1 MSETIWTD
9 LERDRVL
16 VTGLH
21 RWALVFQLLAC
32 VETWASTTLYLIA
45 PKSDVRAVGLTGVN
59 VSKYGRKV
67 AGALIQNG
75 ILASNVSI
83 YDEGF
88 VKIGG
93 RYEELLGIS
102 GDTAVSKKSGLGRGV
117 GIVAS
122 AVLTPFPGIN
132 LLLPGQRGRISLTII
147 TDKKTHVLSTDQVHE
162 TAVRDYQK
170 LLGAGQA
177 VLQQIQLRTIAGVAP
192 DSNAPDLGSQLK
204 QISDLHAQG
213 ILSDDEFAAAK
224 TKLLGL

>member
-1 MSETIWTD
+1 LDAAENHCLPLQRPKASSANVPIC
-9 LERDRVL
+9 LLRRVI
-16 VTGLH
+16 VG
-21 RWALVFQLLAC
+21 RYAV
-32 VETWASTTLYLIA
+32 
-45 PKSDVRAVGLTGVN
+45 PKRTQKGVWGNNLTGVKL
-59 VSKYGRKV
+59 SKYGRKV

-75 ILASNVSI
+75 ILATNVSI

-93 RYEELLGIS
+93 RYEELLGIL
-102 GDTAVSKKSGLGRGV
+102 GDTAVSKKSAIERGI

-122 AVLTPFPGIN
+122 AAVTPFPGIN

-177 VLQQIQLRTIAGVAP
+177 VLQQIQLRTMAGIAPATSSG
-192 DSNAPDLGSQLK
+192 DLGAQLK
-204 QISDLHAQG
+204 QLSDLHAQG
-213 ILSDDEFAAAK
+213 VLSDDEFAAAK
-224 TKLLGL
+224 GKLLGS